1 MHILQTQKINGGR
14 DAITDQLV
22 TIMQQGTG
30 DGSAALES
38 HSACRRV
45 KTQEAGFLSTA
56 RNTAEIPG
64 SKWWELTLRIKTDSS
79 HTIRWETKGK
89 RSIWSETSIS
99 QEVTDLW
106 LHTASEGKPVLLGSE
121 VSSSPL
127 WHSTS
132 EVYQQGTA
140 EDQAQMCLQ
149 SPKLQPTTPF
159 PSHPPSVYLLWWIFE
174 F

>member
-64 SKWWELTLRIKTDSS
+64 SK
-79 HTIRWETKGK
+79 
-89 RSIWSETSIS
+89 
-99 QEVTDLW
+99 
-106 LHTASEGKPVLLGSE
+106 
-121 VSSSPL
+121 
-127 WHSTS
+127 
-132 EVYQQGTA
+132 
-140 EDQAQMCLQ
+140 
-149 SPKLQPTTPF
+149 
-159 PSHPPSVYLLWWIFE
+159 
-174 F
+174 